1 MKIKYDPK
9 ESLIEINAV
18 RADLE
23 EKDQTFVRVSVE
35 NEFGL
40 NARAFLS
47 AEVVRGRIKFE
58 LEVCCNNGRRTIT
71 SATADW
77 RL

>member
-9 ESLIEINAV
+9 ESTIEVNAV
-18 RADLE
+18 RADL

-35 NEFGL
+35 NDEGL

-47 AEVVRGRIKFE
+47 AKVVRGRVKFE
-58 LEVCCNNGRRTIT
+58 LEVCCNDGQRVIK

>member
-9 ESLIEINAV
+9 ELLIEINAV
-18 RADLE
+18 RADL

-47 AEVVRGRIKFE
+47 AKVVRGRVKFE